1 MHLKRWLTA
10 LVALPFV
17 IAFIIMGGA
26 VFTGFLCIVCIVAL
40 WEYFRITYLSLTP
53 RPKAP
58 LDFLGYLMG
67 CLMILAAAG
76 NAPGMILCLLALNLL
91 LGGAL
96 ILSYYRSHP
105 DAQEWLSIQVKGVV
119 YIPLALALLM
129 LIRVGDQGTQWIFLL
144 LCVIF
149 AGDTGAYYVGKK
161 FGQRKLCPSVSPGK
175 TVEGA
180 LGGIVANIVV
190 GLLAKI
196 ILLPSLGWTMSL
208 LFFICAGIAG
218 QAGDLFESVLK
229 RSAGI
234 KDSSNILPG
243 HGGILDRI
251 DALIMAGPVA
261 YFFKLYLF

>member
-1 MHLKRWLTA
+1 MHFKRWVTA
-10 LVALPFV
+10 VVALPFV
-17 IAFIIMGGA
+17 IAIIIAGGA

-40 WEYFRITYLSLTP
+40 WEYYRITYYSLTP
-53 RPKAP
+53 RPKTP
-58 LDFLGYLMG
+58 LDFLGYVTG

-76 NAPGMILCLLALNLL
+76 NAAGLILCLLAVNLL
-91 LGGAL
+91 LGGGL
-96 ILSYYRSHP
+96 ISRYYRHHP
-105 DAQEWLSIQVKGVV
+105 DAQDWLSIQVKGVV

-149 AGDTGAYYVGKK
+149 AGDTGAYYVGKNY
-161 FGQRKLCPSVSPGK
+161 GRRKLCPSVSPGK

-180 LGGIVANIVV
+180 LGGIAANIVV
-190 GLLAKI
+190 GSLAKL

-208 LFFICAGIAG
+208 MFFVSAGVAG

-251 DALIMAGPVA
+251 DALIMAGPIA
-261 YFFKLYLF
+261 YFFKMFIF

>member
-1 MHLKRWLTA
+1 MHLKRWITA

-17 IAFIIMGGA
+17 ITLIIMGGA
-26 VFTGFLCIVCIVAL
+26 AFTLFLCLVCIVAL

-58 LDFLGYLMG
+58 LDFLGYLSG
-67 CLMILAAAG
+67 CLMILAAAD
-76 NAPGMILCLLALNLL
+76 NAPEMVLCLLAANLL

-96 ILSYYRSHP
+96 IFKYFGNHP
-105 DAQEWLSIQVKGVV
+105 DAQEWLSIQAKGVV
-119 YIPLALALLM
+119 YIPLGLSLLM

-144 LCVIF
+144 LCIIF
-149 AGDTGAYYVGKK
+149 AGDTGAYYVGRN
-161 FGQRKLCPSVSPGK
+161 FGRRKLCPSVSPGK

-180 LGGIVANIVV
+180 LGGIAANIVI
-190 GLLAKI
+190 GALAKI
-196 ILLPSLGWTMSL
+196 ILLPDLGWAMSL
-208 LFFICAGIAG
+208 LLFVCAGIAG
-218 QAGDLFESVLK
+218 QAGDLFESMLK

-261 YFFKLYLF
+261 YFFKLFVF